1 MSHPATVLIVTYTM
15 NEPAAVV
22 GVFFRALRVGFELR
36 RRGFRVVVSNCGEIP
51 EDPKVDAARGALEI
65 YPAPWQ
71 DKGFDAAAAAARFAT
86 YEPDLVIFG
95 EGPFDSMIEPF
106 RGAKRLGT
114 PFVLLDQYYQDW
126 LLREH
131 EDIDLA
137 LYYGL
142 RPFVHEGEFTF
153 GDRYRLLPPFI
164 AQVSPR
170 EELPLPETLRS
181 RPLVTV
187 LGFDAGVLRTG
198 LDRLAALP
206 EPRPAVLVL
215 NHDPDLARHEARARG
230 LPADGVV
237 APGLLPDASFFGA
250 ISAARVVVLAN
261 GYMQILEALALATPA
276 LCIDRGLGLDP
287 WAVEAR
293 YRPYVSIGED
303 SAAQM
308 ERLRSWLAAS
318 PFEPELAAALA
329 AERNGASLAAD
340 AVGDLLRSP
349 ADTTARARRRARIA
363 NGFTAV
369 SVGSK

>member
-1 MSHPATVLIVTYTM
+1 MSPSGTVLIVTYTM
-15 NEPAAVV
+15 EEPAAVV
-22 GVFFRALRVGFELR
+22 GVFFRALRIGFELR

-51 EDPKVDAARGALEI
+51 EDPKVDAAREVLEI
-65 YPAPWQ
+65 YGAPWQ
-71 DKGFDAAAAAARFAT
+71 DRGFDAATAAARFAT

-95 EGPFDSMIEPF
+95 EGPFDAMIEPF

-131 EDIDLA
+131 QDIDLA
-137 LYYGL
+137 MYYGL

-153 GDRYRLLPPFI
+153 GERYRLLPPFI
-164 AQVSPR
+164 DRVSPR
-170 EELPLPETLRS
+170 DDLPLPDALRH

-187 LGFDAGVLRTG
+187 LGFDTGVLRTG

-206 EPRPAVLVL
+206 EPRPGVLIL
-215 NHDPDLARHEARARG
+215 NHDPDHARHEAATRG
-230 LPADGVV
+230 FPPTDVV
-237 APGLLPDASFFGA
+237 APGLLPDTGFFGA
-250 ISAARVVVLAN
+250 IAAARVVILAN

-303 SAAQM
+303 SDTQM
-308 ERLRSWLAAS
+308 QRLRSWLLSS
-318 PFEPELAAALA
+318 PFEPELAATLA
-329 AERNGASLAAD
+329 TERDGASLAAD
-340 AVGDLLRSP
+340 AVEGLLRSP
-349 ADTTARARRRARIA
+349 ADTTAQVRRRARIA

-369 SVGSK
+369 SIDSK